1 MLGCFTYAAATEP
14 FSLSYNVNGPVNQE
28 HIQRQEIYIC
38 ISELLR
44 EDIGNMMSSEWG
56 GLSTIQG

>member
-1 MLGCFTYAAATEP
+1 MLGCFTSAAATEP
-14 FSLSYNVNGPVNQE
+14 FPLSFNVNGPVNQE
-28 HIQRQEIYIC
+28 HIQRQEIY

-56 GLSTIQG
+56 GLSSIQG